1 MESTLYRQLELL
13 KAGGTHIFLK
23 GTLHGVEK
31 EGLRVDSTGQLSQKP
46 HPPGLG
52 SALTNSNI
60 TTDFSESQLEL
71 ITPVYQDVETALQ
84 FLSDLHGFVYSHL
97 DEELIWAGSMPCH
110 IPDPESIPIARY
122 GSSNVGQMKH
132 VYRIGLEHR
141 YGKLMQSIAGI
152 HYNFSLSDQ
161 FWEAFQANLGSTDDL
176 QLFRSASYFKMIRNF
191 RRHSWLLL
199 FLFGASPVLCESF
212 LKDREHQLQRLHGQ
226 TLYLPHAT
234 SLRMSDL
241 GYSTRAQSS
250 LDICFNHLSTYVDS
264 LRKAIQTTYPPYK
277 EIGIKVN
284 GHYRQL
290 NDTILQIE
298 NEHYSDVRPKRVT
311 GAGERP
317 LHALKNRGVEY
328 IEIRNTDVNPLLPL
342 GLDLQ
347 QAQFLDTFLISCLL
361 MDEQIIGDAECRM
374 VSDNTQKVI
383 TRGREPGLMLS
394 TPAGERSLSDLGT
407 SLLAQMQATGQ
418 LLDEVHGTTA
428 YRSAVDAQA
437 EKLRD
442 HALTPSAQVVD
453 ALQDA
458 GADYTE
464 WILQKSGEHRQTF
477 GPMEPK
483 TQVYEDLNRRAMESI
498 KAQRQLEERDTQN
511 FDAFLKD
518 FLAVT
523 E

>member
-1 MESTLYRQLELL
+1 MESPLNRQLELL
-13 KAGGTHIFLK
+13 KAGGAHLFLK
-23 GTLHGVEK
+23 ETLHGVEK
-31 EGLRVDSTGQLSQKP
+31 EGLRVDGTGQLSQKP
-46 HPPGLG
+46 HPQGLG

-71 ITPVYQDVETALQ
+71 ITPVYKEPETALQ
-84 FLSDLHGFVYSHL
+84 FLRDLHCFVYSHL
-97 DEELIWAGSMPCH
+97 DDELIWAGSMPCH
-110 IPDPESIPIARY
+110 IPDPDRIPIARY
-122 GSSNVGQMKH
+122 GSSNVGQMKY

-161 FWEAFQANLGSTDDL
+161 FWQAFQANLGTSNDL
-176 QLFRSASYFKMIRNF
+176 QHFRSASYFKMIRNF

-199 FLFGASPVLCESF
+199 FLFGASPALCESF

-241 GYSTRAQSS
+241 GYSTQAQSS

-264 LRKAIQTTYPPYK
+264 LRKAIQTTYPPYR

-311 GAGERP
+311 GPGERP
-317 LHALKNRGVEY
+317 LQALKNRGVEY
-328 IEIRNTDVNPLLPL
+328 IEIRNSDVNPLLPL

-383 TRGREPGLMLS
+383 TRGREPGLTLS
-394 TPAGERSLSDLGT
+394 TPAGERSLTELGT
-407 SLLAQMQATGQ
+407 WLLSQMQETGQ
-418 LLDEVHGTTA
+418 LLDEVHATNA
-428 YRSAVDAQA
+428 YRAAVDAQID
-437 EKLRD
+437 KLRD
-442 HALTPSAQVVD
+442 HALTPSAQVVQ
-453 ALQDA
+453 ALQET
-458 GADYTE
+458 GADHTE
-464 WILQKSGEHRQTF
+464 WILQKSFEHKEAFVPVDRN
-477 GPMEPK
+477 
-483 TQVYEDLNRRAMESI
+483 TQVYDDLSRRAQDSI
-498 KAQRQLEERDTQN
+498 HAQRQLEESDTQN

-518 FLAVT
+518 FLT
-523 E
+523 ISD

>member
-1 MESTLYRQLELL
+1 MKSTLNRQLDLL
-13 KAGGTHIFLK
+13 KAGDAHHFLK
-23 GTLHGVEK
+23 ETLHGVEK

-46 HPPGLG
+46 HPQGLG
-52 SALTNSNI
+52 SALTNSSI

-71 ITPVYQDVETALQ
+71 ITPVYKDPETSLT
-84 FLSDLHGFVYSHL
+84 FLRDLHGFVYSHL
-97 DEELIWAGSMPCH
+97 DDELIWAGSMPCH
-110 IPDPESIPIARY
+110 IPDPTRIPIARY
-122 GSSNVGQMKH
+122 GSSNVGQMKY

-161 FWEAFQANLGSTDDL
+161 FWQAFQANLESTDDL

-199 FLFGASPVLCESF
+199 FLFGASPALCESF
-212 LKDREHQLQRLHGQ
+212 LKDREHQLQRLHGR

-264 LRKAIQTTYPPYK
+264 LRKAIQTTYPPYE

-284 GHYRQL
+284 GQYRQL

-311 GAGERP
+311 GPGERP

-328 IEIRNTDVNPLLPL
+328 IEIRNTDVNPWMPL

-347 QAQFLDTFLISCLL
+347 QALFLDTFLISCLL
-361 MDEQIIGDAECRM
+361 MDEQIICDAECRM

-394 TPAGERSLSDLGT
+394 TPAGERPLTELGT
-407 SLLAQMQATGQ
+407 SLLTQMRATGQ
-418 LLDEVHGTTA
+418 LLDEVHAANDYCT
-428 YRSAVDAQA
+428 AVDAQID
-437 EKLRD
+437 KLRD
-442 HALTPSAQVVD
+442 FVLTPSAQVVH
-453 ALQDA
+453 ALQETE
-458 GADYTE
+458 ADHTE
-464 WILQKSGEHRQTF
+464 WVLQKSREHREIF
-477 GPMEPK
+477 GAVDPNTESY
-483 TQVYEDLNRRAMESI
+483 QDLTRRAQESI
-498 KAQRQLEERDTQN
+498 HAQRHLEESDTQD

-518 FLAVT
+518 FLT
-523 E
+523 ISD

>member
-1 MESTLYRQLELL
+1 MESILNRQLKLL
-13 KAGGTHIFLK
+13 AAGGAHLFLK
-23 GTLHGVEK
+23 ETLHGVEK
-31 EGLRVDSTGQLSQKP
+31 EGLRVDSTGTLSQKP
-46 HPPGLG
+46 HPQGLG

-71 ITPVYQDVETALQ
+71 ITPVYKDPETALQ
-84 FLSDLHGFVYSHL
+84 FLRDLHCFVYSHL
-97 DEELIWAGSMPCH
+97 DDELIWAGSMPCH
-110 IPDPESIPIARY
+110 IPDPARIPIARY
-122 GSSNVGQMKH
+122 GSSNVGRMKS
-132 VYRIGLEHR
+132 VYRIGLKHR

-161 FWEAFQANLGSTDDL
+161 FWKAFQAILVNTDDL

-199 FLFGASPVLCESF
+199 YLFGASPVLCESF

-264 LRKAIQTTYPPYK
+264 LRKAIQTTYPSYEK
-277 EIGIKVN
+277 IGIKVN
-284 GHYRQL
+284 GRYRQL

-317 LHALKNRGVEY
+317 LHALRNRGVEY

-342 GLDLQ
+342 GIDLQ
-347 QAQFLDTFLISCLL
+347 QALFLDTFLISCLL
-361 MDEQIIGDAECRM
+361 MDEQVIGDAECRM

-383 TRGREPGLMLS
+383 TRGRKPGLMLS
-394 TPAGERSLSDLGT
+394 TPVGEHLLTDLGT
-407 SLLAQMQATGQ
+407 SLLDQMLATGQ
-418 LLDEVHGTTA
+418 LLDEVHATKA
-428 YRSAVDAQA
+428 YSSAVEAQI

-442 HALTPSAQVVD
+442 QALTPSAQVIS
-453 ALQDA
+453 ALQES

-464 WILQKSGEHRQTF
+464 WVLLKSQEHRETF
-477 GPMEPK
+477 GPMDPK
-483 TQVYEDLNRRAMESI
+483 TQVYDILTRHALDSI
-498 KAQRQLEERDTQN
+498 KTQRRLEESDTQD

-523 E
+523 K

>member
-1 MESTLYRQLELL
+1 LELL
-13 KAGGTHIFLK
+13 KAGGAHLFLRE
-23 GTLHGVEK
+23 TLHGVEK
-31 EGLRVDSTGQLSQKP
+31 EGLRVDRTGRLSQKP
-46 HPPGLG
+46 HPQGLG
-52 SALTNSNI
+52 SALVNSNI

-71 ITPVYQDVETALQ
+71 ITPVYQNPENALR
-84 FLSDLHGFVYSHL
+84 FLQDLHCFVYSHL
-97 DEELIWAGSMPCH
+97 DDELIWAGSMPCH
-110 IPDPESIPIARY
+110 IPDPARIPIARY
-122 GSSNVGQMKH
+122 GSSNIGQMKY

-161 FWEAFQANLGSTDDL
+161 FWQAFQANLDSTDDL

-250 LDICFNHLSTYVDS
+250 LDICFNHLRTYVDS

-277 EIGIKVN
+277 EIGVKVN

-317 LHALKNRGVEY
+317 LQALKNRGVEY
-328 IEIRNTDVNPLLPL
+328 VEIRNTDVNPLLPL

-347 QAQFLDTFLISCLL
+347 QALFLDTFLISCLL
-361 MDEQIIGDAECRM
+361 MDGQIIGDAECRM

-394 TPAGERSLSDLGT
+394 TPAGERSLTDLGS

-418 LLDEVHGTTA
+418 LLDEVHGTRA
-428 YRSAVDAQA
+428 YRSAVEAQI

-442 HALTPSAQVVD
+442 YALTPSAQVVE
-453 ALQDA
+453 ALQQT
-458 GADYTE
+458 GAEYTD
-464 WILQKSGEHRQTF
+464 WILHKSREHRQTF
-477 GPMEPK
+477 GPMDPN
-483 TQVYEDLNRRAMESI
+483 TRVYEDLTRRALDSI
-498 KAQRQLEERDTQN
+498 TAQRQLEESDTQD
-511 FDAFLKD
+511 FDTFLKD